1 MLNSY
6 INSVPSNHHD
16 FGFGV
21 ELPLLEIKSKGN
33 AKQFLIGLQYTDN
46 KSFKRNLYDTKTK
59 KKVGVVE
66 YKTIQFNS
74 KEVNNP
80 KKYKIYILDD

>member
-16 FGFGV
+16 FALGV
-21 ELPLLEIKSKGN
+21 ELPTIQIESDKTQKN
-33 AKQFLIGLQYTDN
+33 YLIGLQYTHN
-46 KSFKRNLYDTKTK
+46 KSFKRNLYDVNTK
-59 KKVGVVE
+59 KLNGVIE
-66 YKTIQFNS
+66 YKTIQFNI
-74 KEVNNP
+74 KEINNI